1 VGFLQDRRSARTG
14 RRPRK
19 FERHSSICPAASVN
33 AGVRPLRAP
42 RANPVFRTDEK
53 RIRTENRVMDKS
65 KSGLGLPL
73 YKAKKKPGFPGFF
86 IQPGLLLDRLDVD
99 SLVAFLAGRDV
110 ERHFLVFLEALEAV
124 ALDCREVREQILAA
138 AVGGDKAETLGVVEP
153 FNGTCTHVYYS

>member
-1 VGFLQDRRSARTG
+1 MPSHVTTGLCALARANRVFCTDEKRIRTENTVTDKSNNGLGLVLYKIAGCARMCFSSVRGRRSARTG

-65 KSGLGLPL
+65 KSGLGSPL
-73 YKAKKKPGFPGFF
+73 QKAKKKPGFPGFF
-86 IQPGLLLDRLDVD
+86 IQPG
-99 SLVAFLAGRDV
+99 
-110 ERHFLVFLEALEAV
+110 
-124 ALDCREVREQILAA
+124 
-138 AVGGDKAETLGVVEP
+138 
-153 FNGTCTHVYYS
+153 